1 MDWNPSLVIHKN
13 VYMIHV
19 NVLVRSRNNDSYVL
33 GNLIKTL
40 MTHIDLFRVKTNT
53 GIANMYFYN

>member
-1 MDWNPSLVIHKN
+1 MDWKTSLVIHTN
-13 VYMIHV
+13 VYTIHV
-19 NVLVRSRNNDSYVL
+19 NALVRSTNNDTYVL